1 MLDIRVVRD
10 DLDKVKRSL
19 AKRGIEEAVLD
30 ELWQTDQRARAASTR
45 RDELRA
51 EINLISKEIAE
62 LMRSGEKELASTLR
76 EKSRSVGEEL
86 SEWELKAGNLEAER
100 RDSLLKIPNMP
111 SEDAPVGVSEAD
123 NVVIR
128 WWSPQVGP
136 QNGSEIK
143 LPEFADHQKRPHW
156 EIGSELGILDL
167 ERAAKIS
174 GSMFPMFRGLGAT
187 LERALSYFALDAHS
201 DAFEEIKPP
210 TFVRT
215 ATMISTGHLPKFEE
229 DAYRLERDDLYAIPT
244 AEVPLTSLA
253 KDEILRE
260 EDLPVRLTAY
270 TSCFRREAG
279 SAGRDTRGLLRL
291 HEFDKVEIL
300 AYTTPS
306 QAAAMHSELLS
317 RAENLLQGLGLT
329 YRVLDLCT
337 ADLGN
342 SSKRTFDLECY
353 SPGTG
358 LWLEV
363 SSVSW
368 FGDYQARRANIR
380 FRSAETGQIEF
391 IHTLNGSALA
401 WARIWAVLVETYRQ
415 SDGSVIIPE
424 VLRRYMRDIDRIP
437 SKQASSA

>member
-10 DLDKVKRSL
+10 DLDKVKQAL
-19 AKRGIEEAVLD
+19 ATRGVEAAVLD
-30 ELWQTDQRARAASTR
+30 DLMRIDQQARTASTK

-51 EINLISKEIAE
+51 EINSISKEIAK
-62 LMRSGEKELASTLR
+62 LMRSGEVDSANTLR
-76 EKSRSVGEEL
+76 EKSRAVGDEL
-86 SEWELKAGNLEAER
+86 SQWESKASNLEAER
-100 RDSLLKIPNMP
+100 RDSLLKIPNVP
-111 SEDAPVGVSEAD
+111 SEDTPIGESEAD
-123 NVVIR
+123 NVILR
-128 WWSPQVGP
+128 WWSPETGMHSGP
-136 QNGSEIK
+136 EIELPPYSE
-143 LPEFADHQKRPHW
+143 HQRKPHW
-156 EIGSELGILDL
+156 EIGGELGILDL

-187 LERALSYFALDAHS
+187 MERALSYFALDAHS
-201 DAFEEIKPP
+201 DAFEEIRPP
-210 TFVRT
+210 TLVRT
-215 ATMISTGHLPKFEE
+215 ATMVSTGHLPKFEE

-253 KDEILRE
+253 KDEILKE

-300 AYTTPS
+300 AYTTPD
-306 QAAAMHSELLS
+306 QAGEMHAELLS
-317 RAENLLQGLGLT
+317 RAESLLQRLGLT

-337 ADLGN
+337 SDLGN

-380 FRSAETGQIEF
+380 FRSSETNQIEF
-391 IHTLNGSALA
+391 VHTLNGSALA
-401 WARIWAVLVETYRQ
+401 WARIWAVIVETYRQ
-415 SDGSVIIPE
+415 SDGSILIPD
-424 VLRRYMRDIDRIP
+424 VLRGYMRNIERIP
-437 SKQASSA
+437 SK

>member
-10 DLDKVKRSL
+10 DLDSVKRAL
-19 AKRGIEEAVLD
+19 ATRGVEASVLD
-30 ELWQTDQRARAASTR
+30 ELWDTDRRARAASTK

-51 EINLISKEIAE
+51 EINSISKEIAQ
-62 LMRSGEKELASTLR
+62 LMRSGRAESANALR
-76 EKSRSVGEEL
+76 ERSRAIGEEL
-86 SEWELKAGNLEAER
+86 SQWESKAGDLEAER
-100 RDSLLKIPNMP
+100 RDALLNIPNTP
-111 SEDAPVGVSEAD
+111 SGETPVGASEAD
-123 NVVIR
+123 NVIVR
-128 WWSPQVGP
+128 WWSPESGMHG
-136 QNGSEIK
+136 GSDIK
-143 LPEFADHQKRPHW
+143 LPDYAEYQRKPHW

-187 LERALSYFALDAHS
+187 MERALTYFALDAHS
-201 DAFEEIKPP
+201 DAFEEIRPP
-210 TFVRT
+210 TLVRT

-253 KDEILRE
+253 KDEILHE
-260 EDLPVRLTAY
+260 EELPVRLAAFTA
-270 TSCFRREAG
+270 CFRREAG

-300 AYTTPS
+300 AYTTPA
-306 QAAAMHSELLS
+306 QAGEMHAELLS
-317 RAENLLQGLGLT
+317 RAENLLQRLGLV

-380 FRSAETGQIEF
+380 FRSSETNQIEF

-401 WARIWAVLVETYRQ
+401 WARIWAVIVETYRQ
-415 SDGSVIIPE
+415 SDGSISIPE
-424 VLRRYMRDIDRIP
+424 VLRAYMRNLERIP
-437 SKQASSA
+437 AK

>member
-10 DLDKVKRSL
+10 DLDSVKRAL
-19 AKRGIEEAVLD
+19 ATRGVDASVLD
-30 ELWQTDQRARAASTR
+30 ELWDTDQRARAASTK

-51 EINLISKEIAE
+51 EVNSISKEIAQ
-62 LMRSGEKELASTLR
+62 LMRSGMAESAESLR
-76 EKSRSVGEEL
+76 ERSRAIGEEL
-86 SEWELKAGNLEAER
+86 SQWESRAGDLETER
-100 RDSLLKIPNMP
+100 RDALLKIPNIP
-111 SEDAPVGVSEAD
+111 SREAPVGASEAD
-123 NVVIR
+123 NVIVR
-128 WWSPQVGP
+128 WWSPESGMHD
-136 QNGSEIK
+136 GSDIK
-143 LPEFADHQKRPHW
+143 LPDYEDYQRKPHW
-156 EIGSELGILDL
+156 EVGSELGILDL

-187 LERALSYFALDAHS
+187 MERALTYFALDAHS
-201 DAFEEIKPP
+201 DAFEEIRPP
-210 TFVRT
+210 TLVRT

-260 EDLPVRLTAY
+260 EELPVRLTAF

-300 AYTTPS
+300 AYTTPA
-306 QAAAMHSELLS
+306 QAAEMHAELLS
-317 RAENLLQGLGLT
+317 RAENLLQQLGLT

-380 FRSAETGQIEF
+380 FRSSETNQIEF

-401 WARIWAVLVETYRQ
+401 WARIWAVIVETYRQ
-415 SDGSVIIPE
+415 SDGSISIPE
-424 VLRRYMRDIDRIP
+424 VLRVYMRNLEKIP
-437 SKQASSA
+437 AK